1 MFESLHIQYFLGGL
15 LSLIVITN
23 PPSKI
28 PLFNSLTQGMKE
40 EARQQQA
47 RLAAIYAA
55 LIMLFSL
62 AGGNLLLAFFGLSYG
77 AVRIAGGLVVAAI
90 GYQMLFGASTP
101 NAAPIVRRDR
111 DDYSFFPIAMPG
123 ISGPGTI
130 AVVVGISTEIAELE
144 VSEMAIAFGWTTAAI
159 ACTASASWLAMH
171 YSNYI
176 SLKLGHSGM
185 LVLSKLMG
193 FLLICVGVQFVGSG
207 IRTFMAGS

>member
-1 MFESLHIQYFLGGL
+1 MLESLHIQYFLGGL

-28 PLFNSLTQGMKE
+28 PLFNSLTQGMKDD
-40 EARQQQA
+40 AKRRQA
-47 RLAAIYAA
+47 KWAAIYAA
-55 LIMLFSL
+55 LIMFFSL

-77 AVRIAGGLVVAAI
+77 SVRIAGGLVVAAI

-123 ISGPGTI
+123 IAGPGTI

-144 VSEMAIAFGWTTAAI
+144 LYEMAIAFGWTTAAI
-159 ACTASASWLAMH
+159 ICTAAASWFVMRC
-171 YSNYI
+171 SNTI
-176 SLKLGHSGM
+176 SLKLGSSGM

-207 IRTFMAGS
+207 IKTFIAGS